1 MRART
6 RRRVRR
12 GGAACRTYPPLP
24 PCACRCIT
32 GSLYCRLIV
41 LPAPCIAGS
50 VYCRLRIWP
59 FLCCGLRCCPF
70 LCCPFLCCPF
80 CCGPF
85 LRCLFLCPCC
95 MPCGPP
101 PGSPLCRLC
110 RCKLC
115 LCGMP
120 CGLHPDSPAVH
131 PLCPLSCPPPL
142 LPGNVAV
149 GCCRPV
155 GCVHV
160 RRHPPFFD
168 TRLSCQSCFSP
179 IVLLDPFILA
189 RLFSRL
195 AKRAHEAD

>member
-1 MRART
+1 MDAGADAAEGKE
-6 RRRVRR
+6 RRRSMPHLSP
-12 GGAACRTYPPLP
+12 AATLSV
-24 PCACRCIT
+24 
-32 GSLYCRLIV
+32 SLYYRLIV

-95 MPCGPP
+95 MLCGPSSWFP
-101 PGSPLCRLC
+101 PLPRVPLQAVSLRHALRPAPWFPRCAPSVSPQLPPPSPARQRCCRL
-110 RCKLC
+110 LPS
-115 LCGMP
+115 G
-120 CGLHPDSPAVH
+120 GLP
-131 PLCPLSCPPPL
+131 
-142 LPGNVAV
+142 
-149 GCCRPV
+149 
-155 GCVHV
+155 VHV
-160 RRHPPFFD
+160 RRHLPFFD
-168 TRLSCQSCFSP
+168 TRQSCQSCFSP